1 MWYSITFILSIKYF
15 FYEPYPLEIF
25 CRTFLE
31 IVPNPNICSCLSA
44 DNSLFSN
51 VSLRWYVGTYVSTS
65 LLLCVFGF
73 FFYQICLI
81 TIFQKHAGNESLF
94 NRMIPRGNI
103 DF

>member
-1 MWYSITFILSIKYF
+1 MWYIITFILSIKYL
-15 FYEPYPLEIF
+15 FYEPYPLELF

-65 LLLCVFGF
+65 LRLYVFGF
-73 FFYQICLI
+73 FLSNLSHYYISEAWRQRII
-81 TIFQKHAGNESLF
+81 V
-94 NRMIPRGNI
+94 
-103 DF
+103 